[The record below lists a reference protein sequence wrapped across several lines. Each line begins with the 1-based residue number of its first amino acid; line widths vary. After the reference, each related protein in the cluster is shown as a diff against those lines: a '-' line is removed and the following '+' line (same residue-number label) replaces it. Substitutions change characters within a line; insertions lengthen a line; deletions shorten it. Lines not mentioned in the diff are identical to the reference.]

1 MNFKTLSKDEIANSI
16 THGVGMLLGV
26 IGATYFVYLGFK
38 MGSVKQLVCLL
49 VFALSL
55 MLVYSSSMFYH
66 SSEYDSKA
74 KFVFEKID
82 HSAIFLLIAGSYT
95 PIMMFTLDNS
105 IGLIILSINWTLAF
119 IGIVLELC
127 GLLESRKLALVL
139 YLSMGWL
146 LIFVIKSLIFNTPVS
161 AFIFLA
167 AGAFFYSSGVYFYVK
182 QKKLYFHA
190 IWHIFVLLGS
200 ICHYITILILFINL
214 HK

>member
-1 MNFKTLSKDEIANSI
+1 MNIKTISNDEIANSI
-16 THGVGMLLGV
+16 THGIGVLLGIV
-26 IGATYFVYLGFK
+26 GAIYFIYIGLK
-38 MGSVKQLVCLL
+38 LGSVKQLICLL
-49 VFALSL
+49 IFVLSL
-55 MLVYSSSMFYH
+55 MLVYLSSMFYH
-66 SSEYDSKA
+66 SSKYDSKT
-74 KFVFEKID
+74 KFVFEKLD

-95 PIMMFTLDNS
+95 PFMMFALDNNV
-105 IGLIILSINWTLAF
+105 GLVILSINWTLAF
-119 IGIVLELC
+119 IGIILELC
-127 GLLESRKLALVL
+127 GLLESRKLALAL

-167 AGAFFYSSGVYFYVK
+167 VGAFFYTSGVYFYIK

-200 ICHYITILILFINL
+200 ICHYISILILFINL